1 VAAGSGVA
9 GRGGGVAVDF
19 GWDEQQEQLRDAV
32 EAFAR
37 RDLDD
42 DLVGRD
48 ADGEFR
54 RELWNRCARFG
65 IPGLPI
71 PPEYGGQGADAL
83 TTMLAL
89 EALGHACRDNGLIF
103 SLNAHMW
110 SAAMPILRFGS
121 DEQRKTYL
129 PPLCDGTLI
138 GVQGMTEPGTGS
150 DAFALRTTATQ
161 TDGGY
166 RLRGSKTFIT
176 NAPIADVFVI
186 FASTAPAM
194 GAMGLS
200 AFLIERQ
207 TPGLDVGRPFEK
219 MGLRTSPMSELFFD
233 DCEVPAEA
241 MLGRPGNG
249 MTIFNHSIDWERA
262 CILAS
267 AVGTM
272 QRQVEESVAYANER
286 VQFGQA
292 IGRFQAVS
300 HRIADM
306 QVRVEAARMLLYR
319 AGWAKQQGERA
330 PAMAS
335 AIAKL
340 YISEAWVQ
348 NSLDA
353 LQVRGGSGYLVES
366 EVERDVRDALASRIY
381 SGTSDIQRNIIA
393 SRLGL

>member
-1 VAAGSGVA
+1 M
-9 GRGGGVAVDF
+9 DF
-19 GWDEQQEQLRDAV
+19 GWNDEQLQLRDAV
-32 EAFAR
+32 RAFAER
-37 RDLDD
+37 ELADDVTQRD
-42 DLVGRD
+42 RT
-48 ADGEFR
+48 GEFA

-65 IPGLPI
+65 LPGLPI
-71 PPEYGGQGADAL
+71 PPEFGGQGADAL

-89 EALGHACRDNGLIF
+89 ETLGYACRDNGLIF

-110 SAAMPILRFGS
+110 SAAMPILRFGT
-121 DEQRKTYL
+121 DEQRKRFL
-129 PPLCDGTLI
+129 PSLCDGTFI

-150 DAFALRTTATQ
+150 DAFALTTRATQ
-161 TDGGY
+161 TTGGY
-166 RLRGSKTFIT
+166 LLAGSKTFIT
-176 NAPIADVFVI
+176 NAPVADVFVV

-194 GAMGLS
+194 GAMGIS
-200 AFLIERQ
+200 AFLVEGDI
-207 TPGLDVGRPFEK
+207 PGLHVGTPFEK

-233 DCEVPAEA
+233 ECFVPDEC

-272 QRQVEESVAYANER
+272 QQQVEQVVAYAGER
-286 VQFGQA
+286 AQFGQP
-292 IGRFQAVS
+292 IGKFQAVS

-306 QVRVEAARMLLYR
+306 QVRTEAARMLLYK
-319 AGWAKQQGERA
+319 AGWAKQQGTRA
-330 PAMAS
+330 PAMES

-353 LQVRGGSGYLVES
+353 LQVRGGYGYLTES

-381 SGTSDIQRNIIA
+381 SGTSDIQRNIIS

>member
-1 VAAGSGVA
+1 MEFA
-9 GRGGGVAVDF
+9 
-19 GWDEQQEQLRDAV
+19 WNDEQEQLRDAV
-32 EAFAR
+32 AAFAQR
-37 RDLDD
+37 ELADD
-42 DLVGRD
+42 IVGRD
-48 ADGEFR
+48 AGGEFR
-54 RELWNRCARFG
+54 RDLWDRCAHFG

-71 PPEYGGQGADAL
+71 PAEYGGQGADPL

-89 EALGHACRDNGLIF
+89 ETLGHACRDNGLIF

-110 SAAMPILRFGS
+110 SAAMPILRFGTE
-121 DEQRKTYL
+121 EQRKTFL
-129 PPLCDGTLI
+129 PALCDGTSI

-150 DAFALRTTATQ
+150 DAFALTTRATATG
-161 TDGGY
+161 DGWT
-166 RLRGSKTFIT
+166 LQGSKTFIT
-176 NAPIADVFVI
+176 NAPVADVFIV
-186 FASTAPAM
+186 FASTNPAL
-194 GAMGLS
+194 GSLGIS
-200 AFLIERQ
+200 AFVVERE
-207 TPGLDVGRPFEK
+207 TAGLEVGTPFEK
-219 MGLRTSPMSELFFD
+219 MGLRTSPMSEMFFD
-233 DCEVPAEA
+233 GCELSSDA

-272 QRQVEESVAYANER
+272 QRQVEESVEYANER
-286 VQFGQA
+286 QQFGRP
-292 IGRFQAVS
+292 IGEFQAVS

-319 AGWAKQQGERA
+319 AGWAKVQGERA

-335 AIAKL
+335 AVAKL
-340 YISEAWVQ
+340 YISEAWIQ

-353 LQVRGGSGYLVES
+353 MQVRGGSGYMTES
-366 EVERDVRDALASRIY
+366 GVERDVRDALGSRIY